1 MKNMESLNKSI
12 RHAYETVPFYKELL
26 EEEECL
32 EIEKLPIVD
41 KQQMIESGR
50 SMLSTR
56 YMGQY
61 LTKQLKWTRTSGSS
75 GMIHEIFWNKV
86 DERKSMMGLWFLRW
100 KYYKVSPAQKLCF
113 FFPADI
119 NDEECMETD
128 RVLAISRKSL
138 FDGTFIEA
146 YQHIKQYKPEW
157 MILQP
162 GVAAMLCDMAEQYGI
177 WEGVKYIEFTG
188 EYLPETVRKRVKNT
202 FHCATANQYGTKE
215 VNSIAYECPEGNMHV
230 MSDNVYLENE
240 GCKLYVTSLN
250 NYAMPFVRYQLDD
263 RGQIRRHVQCR
274 CGRCSDML
282 EIYEG
287 RQNDVVKRPDGS
299 VIHAYAL
306 MQSVHYINYQY
317 DGCIIQYK
325 IVQEDYDRF
334 TYLIVLGE
342 ECPEELKRT
351 ISEKLQHDLQVRIG
365 KECTCD
371 VIYKKNILPEEETG
385 KCKVFVSNVG

>member
-1 MKNMESLNKSI
+1 
-12 RHAYETVPFYKELL
+12 
-26 EEEECL
+26 
-32 EIEKLPIVD
+32 
-41 KQQMIESGR
+41 
-50 SMLSTR
+50 
-56 YMGQY
+56 
-61 LTKQLKWTRTSGSS
+61 
-75 GMIHEIFWNKV
+75 
-86 DERKSMMGLWFLRW
+86 
-100 KYYKVSPAQKLCF
+100 
-113 FFPADI
+113 
-119 NDEECMETD
+119 
-128 RVLAISRKSL
+128 
-138 FDGTFIEA
+138 
-146 YQHIKQYKPEW
+146 
-157 MILQP
+157 
-162 GVAAMLCDMAEQYGI
+162 
-177 WEGVKYIEFTG
+177 
-188 EYLPETVRKRVKNT
+188 
-202 FHCATANQYGTKE
+202 
-215 VNSIAYECPEGNMHV
+215 
-230 MSDNVYLENE
+230 
-240 GCKLYVTSLN
+240 
-250 NYAMPFVRYQLDD
+250 
-263 RGQIRRHVQCR
+263 
-274 CGRCSDML
+274 ML

>member
-1 MKNMESLNKSI
+1 MKNMESLNKII

-41 KQQMIESGR
+41 KKQMIESGR

-86 DERKSMMGLWFLRW
+86 DEKKSMMGLWFLRW
-100 KYYKVSPAQKLCF
+100 KYYKISPAQKLCF
-113 FFPADI
+113 FFLADI

-177 WEGVKYIEFTG
+177 WEGLKYIEFTG
-188 EYLPETVRKRVKNT
+188 EYLPETVRKRVENT

-240 GCKLYVTSLN
+240 GCKLYVTS
-250 NYAMPFVRYQLDD
+250 F
-263 RGQIRRHVQCR
+263 
-274 CGRCSDML
+274 
-282 EIYEG
+282 EIP
-287 RQNDVVKRPDGS
+287 VM
-299 VIHAYAL
+299 IH
-306 MQSVHYINYQY
+306 
-317 DGCIIQYK
+317 
-325 IVQEDYDRF
+325 
-334 TYLIVLGE
+334 
-342 ECPEELKRT
+342 P
-351 ISEKLQHDLQVRIG
+351 
-365 KECTCD
+365 
-371 VIYKKNILPEEETG
+371 
-385 KCKVFVSNVG
+385 